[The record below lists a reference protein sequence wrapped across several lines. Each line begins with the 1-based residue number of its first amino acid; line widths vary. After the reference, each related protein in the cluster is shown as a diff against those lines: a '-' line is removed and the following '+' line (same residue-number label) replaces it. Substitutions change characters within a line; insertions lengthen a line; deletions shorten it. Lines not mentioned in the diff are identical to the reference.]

1 MKKYYRSRIMLSG
14 VLSFLII
21 LVIAVAGIWLF
32 SYQRIEENADS
43 FIASELQKTGETGRT
58 HRGLRRT
65 HRQCSGTD
73 PDGGIIPPAFMNC

>member
-43 FIASELQKTGETGRT
+43 FIASELQKN
-58 HRGLRRT
+58 RGNRE
-65 HRQCSGTD
+65 SA
-73 PDGGIIPPAFMNC
+73 PPTPYRKYVPSRFL